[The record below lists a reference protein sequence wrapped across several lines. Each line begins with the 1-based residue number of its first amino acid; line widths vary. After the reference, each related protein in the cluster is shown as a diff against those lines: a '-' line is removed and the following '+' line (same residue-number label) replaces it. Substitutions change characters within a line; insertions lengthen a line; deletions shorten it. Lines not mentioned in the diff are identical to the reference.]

1 MSAEAGIEARAAAAL
16 VEDGSVHR
24 RLLDQMPTALLVV
37 DPLGVIS
44 WANRA
49 ALRLVGA
56 TPEDGIG
63 VSMLEFVHPED
74 REWLVT
80 SFLAMVAAKGQER
93 GDGNPWMA
101 LNFQALHRDG
111 SSIPIE
117 LTGAGAIDDPEVNGI
132 IYEARLRLEDSMLRR
147 TLVGVGVGDDAGTL
161 LGTITEMVALP
172 PIAIECA
179 MVDLASNPPEIIAAT
194 GPAVA
199 EAVRTVAP
207 DLAPWSIPAVDA
219 ETWVVGD
226 HDDEVA
232 ATLARLGVADV
243 FHVAVTGVGREP
255 TSVRIVAVTPV
266 HHVLADGPCQR
277 LQRAAEL
284 ATIVVERASAD
295 AAMNHAAT
303 HDALT
308 GLLNRA
314 GLTDLMDGG
323 SELPVIGALY
333 LDLDGFKEV
342 NDRYGHHA
350 GDELLAVVAT
360 RIRHAV
366 RGDDVVSRMGGDE
379 FVVLLR
385 SSPEGRDR
393 EETRPTTVAER
404 VLRSIE
410 LPVVLEIAGQA
421 QQVEVSASIGVVHAT
436 DSATA
441 DLPTLL
447 HLADTAMYSAKR
459 ASGCRWVVADAPTPD
474 R

>member
-1 MSAEAGIEARAAAAL
+1 MRAEADTETRPAAAL
-16 VEDGSVHR
+16 DEEGGIHR

-37 DPLGVIS
+37 DPQGVIS

-80 SFLAMVAAKGQER
+80 SFLAMVAAKGKER
-93 GDGNPWMA
+93 GDGNPWMS
-101 LNFQALHRDG
+101 LNFRALHRDG

-117 LTGAGAIDDPEVNGI
+117 LTGAGAVDDPEVNGI
-132 IYEARLRLEDSMLRR
+132 IYEARLRLDDSMLRR
-147 TLVGVGVGDDAGTL
+147 TLVGVGAGEDAVTL
-161 LGTITEMVALP
+161 LGTVTEMVVLP

-179 MVDLASNPPEIIAAT
+179 MVDVAPNPPEIIAST

-199 EAVRTVAP
+199 EAVRIIAP
-207 DLAPWSIPAVDA
+207 DLAPWTAPAVEA
-219 ETWVVGD
+219 ETLVVAD
-226 HDDEVA
+226 HDDEA
-232 ATLARLGVADV
+232 AIALARLDVADV

-266 HHVLADGPCQR
+266 HHVVSDGPCQR

-314 GLTDLMDGG
+314 GLRDLIDGG

-366 RGDDVVSRMGGDE
+366 RTDDVVSRIGGDE

-385 SSPEGRDR
+385 SSREGREGDD
-393 EETRPTTVAER
+393 TSPTTVAER

-410 LPVVLEIAGQA
+410 LSVVLEIADRA
-421 QQVEVSASIGVVHAT
+421 QRVEISASIGVVRAT
-436 DSATA
+436 DHATA

-459 ASGCRWVVADAPTPD
+459 AGGCCWVVADEIS
-474 R
+474 